1 MNKLYLVGGDKLK
14 KYSIADFLWKT
25 IRQNSKISFEF
36 SMVELP
42 TEKAFDE
49 FWGLFQKDR
58 SSIGFNVALPWKEY
72 VVRKVDVIEVPINI
86 SQIANTIYKLDG
98 ILYADNTDV
107 IGISK
112 GLEHCNIKIPK
123 LSSILVLGMGGAG
136 KATAEYLSLG
146 IKNVYGYDVESFN
159 INKDSKIKKL
169 LSLNQL
175 QEYKYDLIINA
186 TPLGKYY
193 FDRVIN
199 GFSSPL
205 SLKILENISKPN
217 TILQE
222 MNYFPIETSFLEMGR
237 YMGFKTISGVLM
249 LVFQAIE
256 SYKRYFG
263 EELTESTINIII
275 EKMIDYVKIKE
286 NYVYNLIV

>member
-1 MNKLYLVGGDKLK
+1 MFFDVLLKNSFLEKCQDRYMLLK
-14 KYSIADFLWKT
+14 KEFPNKNDTERWDSHEIDKMFGKGLNHNSLITNYESLTWLLNDSKEIDTIIEFGPGAGWSTVIMYRLLRVKKHNPLLFSIDISTHSIAASTVLLDYYEIPWLL
-25 IRQNSKISFEF
+25 IR
-36 SMVELP
+36 
-42 TEKAFDE
+42 
-49 FWGLFQKDR
+49 
-58 SSIGFNVALPWKEY
+58 
-72 VVRKVDVIEVPINI
+72 NI
-86 SQIANTIYKLDG
+86 D
-98 ILYADNTDV
+98 
-107 IGISK
+107 
-112 GLEHCNIKIPK
+112 
-123 LSSILVLGMGGAG
+123 
-136 KATAEYLSLG
+136 
-146 IKNVYGYDVESFN
+146 
-159 INKDSKIKKL
+159 
-169 LSLNQL
+169 
-175 QEYKYDLIINA
+175 EYKYDLIINA